1 MQTLSLNGTWKL
13 TYRDQKLPGNIWG
26 RWINAQVPGDVHLD
40 LMNAGIIPEALIEDN
55 TQKMEWIEEKDWW
68 YQKTFSVENL
78 FKQNKVELI
87 FEGIDLTAD
96 IWLNGTKIGHTNNM
110 FCEYRFDV
118 TEFLCEGLNVI
129 DVRVDVGF
137 AAAQNKPT
145 DRFEHCW
152 NTWDVRRF
160 WMRKATQSFFWDI
173 APRLLTCGIW
183 KDVRL
188 ESYESAVIRD
198 VYLSHTSKEDSA
210 DIKFEVEL
218 ESFQDGK
225 EYSLSAE
232 VKDESGKSTASM
244 TIPTLEK
251 GKHCME
257 LSVHLDS
264 VKLWWPNGVGEPH
277 LYQVKVVLHQ
287 GVSAEL
293 SSKSLRY
300 GIRDIQLEQKGINSK
315 ESTFTFLVNGKRV
328 YMKGGDWVPEDS
340 IYARI
345 TKESTYDLV
354 KLAHDGN
361 YNMFRVW
368 GGGIYPSD
376 AFYDACD
383 ELGILVWQDFMFAC
397 GYYPDFDSEFY
408 EEVSREV
415 ECVIRKYRNH
425 AAVGL
430 WCGNNENMQMFDE
443 MQIQMND
450 TIHYGLKIYEEIIPN
465 ALKKLDPNNLYWPS
479 SPFGGEDANSSCR
492 GDQHVWDYSMAWLAN
507 GSKQLEIWG
516 FADEDHKFVSEFGIE
531 APPNLS
537 SARKYMGHLP
547 IYSES
552 HEWYHHMCYYAVG
565 LIQNLLLRYYKDEEV
580 TDLTEYTLAG
590 QMIQAEAI
598 KDVLDSLRS
607 KMYVCSGT
615 LYWQYN
621 ESWGHTG
628 YAPLDYYKLPKAS
641 YYYMQRAF
649 SPINVVFSA
658 KGDGI
663 VVYNDSLDETD
674 ATVIHG
680 IQDFSGN
687 FICREEKKCGLK
699 GSTPIYIE
707 DVSPQKEMDPK
718 SCFKFAEIYAQG
730 KRIASNR
737 KFLTDF
743 KELQLPAEAIQANIY
758 RVSDCDWTIELSA
771 EKFMWD
777 VTILPEDSFTVS
789 DNSFDLWPNE
799 KKTLYVHTKEPM
811 ACFRPEIISINHY
824 LGGNNIE

>member
-1 MQTLSLNGTWKL
+1 
-13 TYRDQKLPGNIWG
+13 
-26 RWINAQVPGDVHLD
+26 
-40 LMNAGIIPEALIEDN
+40 
-55 TQKMEWIEEKDWW
+55 
-68 YQKTFSVENL
+68 
-78 FKQNKVELI
+78 
-87 FEGIDLTAD
+87 
-96 IWLNGTKIGHTNNM
+96 
-110 FCEYRFDV
+110 
-118 TEFLCEGLNVI
+118 
-129 DVRVDVGF
+129 
-137 AAAQNKPT
+137 
-145 DRFEHCW
+145 
-152 NTWDVRRF
+152 
-160 WMRKATQSFFWDI
+160 
-173 APRLLTCGIW
+173 
-183 KDVRL
+183 
-188 ESYESAVIRD
+188 
-198 VYLSHTSKEDSA
+198 
-210 DIKFEVEL
+210 
-218 ESFQDGK
+218 
-225 EYSLSAE
+225 
-232 VKDESGKSTASM
+232 
-244 TIPTLEK
+244 
-251 GKHCME
+251 
-257 LSVHLDS
+257 
-264 VKLWWPNGVGEPH
+264 
-277 LYQVKVVLHQ
+277 
-287 GVSAEL
+287 
-293 SSKSLRY
+293 
-300 GIRDIQLEQKGINSK
+300 
-315 ESTFTFLVNGKRV
+315 
-328 YMKGGDWVPEDS
+328 
-340 IYARI
+340 
-345 TKESTYDLV
+345 
-354 KLAHDGN
+354 
-361 YNMFRVW
+361 
-368 GGGIYPSD
+368 
-376 AFYDACD
+376 
-383 ELGILVWQDFMFAC
+383 
-397 GYYPDFDSEFY
+397 
-408 EEVSREV
+408 
-415 ECVIRKYRNH
+415 
-425 AAVGL
+425 
-430 WCGNNENMQMFDE
+430 
-443 MQIQMND
+443 MND

-465 ALKKLDPNNLYWPS
+465 ALKELDPNNLYWPS

-663 VVYNDSLDETD
+663 VVYNDSLDEID

-687 FICREEKKCGLK
+687 FICREEKKCVLK
-699 GSTPIYIE
+699 GSTPIFIE

-718 SCFKFAEIYAQG
+718 LCFKFAEIYAQG

-743 KELQLPAEAIQANIY
+743 KELQLPAEAIQSNIY